1 MYNEE
6 VVRVLMKRQKG
17 IHPCFVIAVALD
29 PRFKHMQGCG
39 IHPNEVETIWEKV
52 LQLMISTKTTD
63 NENDSTVSSAEDD
76 DHNDDDAAPVAPVNA
91 NISFLAN
98 LNFLASNINDNNN
111 NAGAENDVEEG
122 LQTQCEVE
130 LKLYRKSA
138 LLLTHGSNNQWN
150 NPLEWWKNNQM
161 KFPTVA
167 AIAKKFLAVQATSA
181 SSERIFS
188 RARRIVTTD
197 RNRLDPL
204 TVGSLLYVSE
214 NLEWYTKMSIELN
227 YDEVAN
233 VIVPLTNV
241 DSENEE

>member
-17 IHPCFVIAVALD
+17 IHPCFIIAVALD

-76 DHNDDDAAPVAPVNA
+76 NDNDNDAAPVAPVNA
-91 NISFLAN
+91 DISFLAN

-111 NAGAENDVEEG
+111 NTGTGNDIEEG

-138 LLLTHGSNNQWN
+138 LLLTHGSNNKWN

-167 AIAKKFLAVQATSA
+167 AIAKKFLVVQATSA
-181 SSERIFS
+181 TSERIFS

-214 NLEWYTKMSIELN
+214 NLEWYTKMSIEPN

-233 VIVPLTNV
+233 VIVPLINI